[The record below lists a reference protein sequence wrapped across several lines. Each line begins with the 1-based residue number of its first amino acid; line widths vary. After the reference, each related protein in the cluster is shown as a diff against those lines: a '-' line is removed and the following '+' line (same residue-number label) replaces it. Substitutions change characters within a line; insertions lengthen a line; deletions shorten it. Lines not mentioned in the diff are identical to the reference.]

1 MPHDLE
7 AMSPFI
13 KKIFLEIRWNGD
25 FMLSCLCLQMQSCL
39 MHGLTM
45 YEFAMDKRLT
55 AMVPSEGMQ
64 SGMACPTSLGKAT
77 GGLISM

>member
-1 MPHDLE
+1 
-7 AMSPFI
+7 
-13 KKIFLEIRWNGD
+13 
-25 FMLSCLCLQMQSCL
+25 MLANAVVLDAW
-39 MHGLTM
+39 TM

-77 GGLISM
+77 GGLIVCKCRILVHYFVSLSL